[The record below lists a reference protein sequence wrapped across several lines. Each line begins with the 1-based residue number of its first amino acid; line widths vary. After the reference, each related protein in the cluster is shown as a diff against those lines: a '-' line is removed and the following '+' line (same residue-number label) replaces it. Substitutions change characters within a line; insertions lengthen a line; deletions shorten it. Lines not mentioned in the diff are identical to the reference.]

1 MTYCVG
7 VLLDSGLVLAS
18 DSRTNAGVDQIG
30 TFRKMTVYERPG
42 DRVIVLLSSGNLA
55 VTQAVV
61 SLLDQKVK
69 ENLESLWTVPSL
81 YQAACLVGEILR
93 EVHKRDGPHLRQHN
107 IDLSAG
113 FILGGQISG
122 EKHRL
127 FNIYSEGNF
136 IEATPDTPY
145 FQNGELKYGKPILDR
160 VITSAT
166 TLTEA
171 AKCVLVSFDSTM
183 RSNISV
189 GLPFD
194 LFFYERDSLKVG
206 FHRRFMDQDHYF
218 DIIRQ
223 QWQEGLRRLLGE
235 LPDPHWQG

>member
-61 SLLDQKVK
+61 SLLEQRVK
-69 ENLESLWTVPSL
+69 ENLESLWTIPSL
-81 YQAACLVGEILR
+81 YQAACLVGETLR

-107 IDLSAG
+107 IDVNAG

-145 FQNGELKYGKPILDR
+145 LQNGELKYGKPILDR
-160 VITSAT
+160 VITSST

-171 AKCVLVSFDSTM
+171 GKCVLVSFDSTM

-194 LFFYERDSLKVG
+194 LLFYERDSLKVG
-206 FHRRFMDQDHYF
+206 FHRRFMDQDPYF
-218 DIIRQ
+218 DLIRK

-235 LPDPHWQG
+235 LPDPHWEG

>member
-61 SLLDQKVK
+61 SLLDQRVK
-69 ENLESLWTVPSL
+69 ENLESLWTISSL
-81 YQAACLVGEILR
+81 DQAACLVGETLR

-107 IDLSAG
+107 IDVSAG
-113 FILGGQISG
+113 FILGGEISG

-127 FNIYSEGNF
+127 FSIYSEGNF
-136 IEATPDTPY
+136 IEATQDTPY
-145 FQNGELKYGKPILDR
+145 FQIGELKYGIW
-160 VITSAT
+160 
-166 TLTEA
+166 EA
-171 AKCVLVSFDSTM
+171 H
-183 RSNISV
+183 
-189 GLPFD
+189 P
-194 LFFYERDSLKVG
+194 
-206 FHRRFMDQDHYF
+206 
-218 DIIRQ
+218 
-223 QWQEGLRRLLGE
+223 
-235 LPDPHWQG
+235 